1 MYYIMF
7 LYNMLLII
15 ILIFYSIVGVP
26 IIIFNNNYYWDPDI
40 FLFIIYYFIKFI
52 IIFNLYLYYMINYIV
67 YTPSGSPPGRGTY
80 ILLYNMLYSYNMFI
94 DYVMK
99 FITCVTYMYLM
110 FWLLSP
116 TPSPYYV
123 SEVPVS

>member
-1 MYYIMF
+1 M
-7 LYNMLLII
+7 
-15 ILIFYSIVGVP
+15 VGVP

-52 IIFNLYLYYMINYIV
+52 IIFNLYLYYIINYIV
-67 YTPSGSPPGRGTY
+67 ILY
-80 ILLYNMLYSYNMFI
+80 ILLYNILYSYNIFI
-94 DYVMK
+94 DYVIK
-99 FITCVTYMYLM
+99 FILCVLYIYLI

>member
-1 MYYIMF
+1 M
-7 LYNMLLII
+7 
-15 ILIFYSIVGVP
+15 GVP

-52 IIFNLYLYYMINYIV
+52 IIFNLYLYYIINYIV
-67 YTPSGSPPGRGTY
+67 YTPSGFGPPPISIEYREGSLTPSGSPPGRGLY
-80 ILLYNMLYSYNMFI
+80 ILLYNILYSYNIFI
-94 DYVMK
+94 DYVIK
-99 FITCVTYMYLM
+99 FILCVLYIYLI

>member
-1 MYYIMF
+1 MYKLMYYIMF

-67 YTPSGSPPGRGTY
+67 YTPSGFGPPSISMEYREGSTTPSGSPPGRGPRRSINLNNLFNEIINY
-80 ILLYNMLYSYNMFI
+80 
-94 DYVMK
+94 K
-99 FITCVTYMYLM
+99 
-110 FWLLSP
+110 
-116 TPSPYYV
+116 
-123 SEVPVS
+123 